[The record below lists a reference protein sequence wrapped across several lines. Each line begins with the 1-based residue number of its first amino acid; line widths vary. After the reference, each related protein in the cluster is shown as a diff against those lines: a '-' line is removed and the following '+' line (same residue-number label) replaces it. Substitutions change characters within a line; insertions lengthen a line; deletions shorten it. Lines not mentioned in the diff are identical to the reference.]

1 MADERLLLTKVHGL
15 SDLELAALLCL
26 VNREHCI
33 VSTPPVALNEL
44 VEELQLIATKIF
56 GLKCAVVDCT
66 PQTSLEDFASSILT
80 PQSLAAARSGSPLR
94 TRNES
99 YFSRAGISP
108 LTSVTA
114 SSPTGP
120 GTAGNSSIANV
131 VVARNL
137 DRAPKTV
144 QIQVLELLR
153 TRRIFTRTSV
163 QTAPKQFLFIAAL
176 GSESGGQAHVTLH
189 LNDYFFIAHWHD
201 PDDGFPNLDEAYD
214 AADGAETASTES
226 VLKKSTHGDVP
237 PLADD
242 PLFSEGD
249 IAALAKLSREVQ
261 IEVDVTRYQMNV
273 VSYLR
278 MHRAVAGGI
287 EPSATKHFEQLL
299 KCLAP
304 LHSLDFVT
312 PALVHLAAR
321 KVYLHRVRIVHP
333 RQERSMQWG
342 SQLEAIE
349 SILEGISPEDVIE
362 DVLSMVAAPL

>member
-1 MADERLLLTKVHGL
+1 MADEDDLLAKVYGL

-33 VSTPPVALNEL
+33 VSTPPVALGEL

-56 GLKCAVVDCT
+56 GLKCSVVECT
-66 PQTSLEDFASSILT
+66 PQTTLEDFASSILT
-80 PQSLAAARSGSPLR
+80 QQSPKTTRSVSPLLN
-94 TRNES
+94 RNDS
-99 YFSRAGISP
+99 YFSRAGMSP
-108 LTSVTA
+108 LTSVTT

-120 GTAGNSSIANV
+120 GANGSSIANV
-131 VVARNL
+131 IVARNL
-137 DRAPKTV
+137 DRASKAV

-153 TRRIFTRTSV
+153 TRRIFTRSSV
-163 QTAPKQFLFIAAL
+163 QTAPKQFLFVAAL
-176 GSESGGQAHVTLH
+176 GAESGGQAHVTLH
-189 LNDYFFIAHWHD
+189 LNDYLFIAHWHD

-226 VLKKSTHGDVP
+226 VLKKSINGDFLPVSE
-237 PLADD
+237 D
-242 PLFSEGD
+242 PLFDEGD
-249 IAALAKLSREVQ
+249 IAAIAKRSREVQ
-261 IEVDVTRYQMNV
+261 IDVDVLRYQMNI

-287 EPSATKHFEQLL
+287 EPTATKHLEQLL

-304 LHSLDFVT
+304 LHKLDFVT
-312 PALVHLAAR
+312 PALVHLAVK
-321 KVYLHRVRIVHP
+321 KVYLHRIRLTHP

-349 SILEGISPEDVIE
+349 AILEGVGPEDVIE
-362 DVLSMVAAPL
+362 DVLGMVAAPL